1 MPRLITDIYPIKKIP
16 KQYFTRGLIIL
27 VIGSG
32 LLLGNWL
39 GVVRLPSKV
48 QEAEAAV
55 TAANLTSGSST
66 TDASSYTTASITP
79 SANKLILVA
88 VTIRNDTS
96 DAASAPTISGN
107 GLTWVQINTQ
117 SFGARQNLTLF
128 RSMGA
133 SPSAGVITIDT
144 GGDTMDMVSWTV
156 AEFDGVDTSGT
167 NGSGAIVQNAVNSTT
182 GATSLTVTLAAFG
195 SANNATYGT
204 FTHSQFNE
212 GIAQGTGFTELAD
225 SFAAGVYGTES
236 EWRND
241 NDTSVDASWVT
252 STRGAGIAVEIKA
265 SAGAAAPT
273 VTSVTGQNPQTT
285 AGGKSITINGTN
297 FVATPTVTV
306 GGTSATN
313 VTFVSSTQLTA
324 TAPAKAAGSYN
335 VVVTNPDSQSGT
347 CTNCMTY
354 TAPPTVTNVDP
365 NSGLNTA
372 GGETVTITGTGIKV
386 GSSGVKIDTTYAT
399 TSGSSSSA
407 TFTTP
412 AHADGSV
419 TLRVY
424 GTSGTDANGIYYDY
438 SPFTYTAQA
447 QVTAANLTSGSSTT
461 DASSYTTASITPSAN
476 QLILVAVT
484 IRNDTSAAAP
494 TPTIS
499 GNGLT
504 WVAIDNQTM
513 GARQKLTLFRSMGA
527 SPSAGVITIDTGGD
541 TQDMASWTVDQFDG
555 VDTSGTNGSGAIVQS
570 AKNSAT
576 GATSLTVALVAFGSA
591 NNATYGTFAHVVSNE
606 AITQGTGF
614 TELADSFAA
623 AVYGTESEWRND
635 NDTSVDA
642 SWVTSG
648 NAAGIAVEIKAAAGA
663 APTVTDVNPNNGL
676 NTAGGETVTITGTGI
691 KVGSNG
697 VKVDTTYATTSGSST
712 SATFTTPAHSAGAV
726 TLRVYGTSGT
736 DSNGIYYDYSPFTYG
751 AAPTVT
757 SVTGQNPQT
766 TAGGKSITINGTNFV
781 ATPTV
786 TVGGTSATN
795 VTFVSSIELTA
806 TAPAKAAGSYDVVVT
821 NPDTQSGTCTTC
833 MTYTAPPTVTN
844 VNPNDG
850 LNTAGGETVTIT
862 GTSLKV
868 GSNGVKVDTTYATT
882 SGTSTSVTF
891 TTPAHAAGSVTLR
904 VYGTGGNDVN
914 GIYYDYSPFTYT
926 SQGGVTAANL
936 TSGSSTTD
944 ASSYT
949 TASIT
954 PSANQ
959 LILVAV
965 TIRNDIS
972 ALAPIPTISG
982 NSLTW
987 VQIDSQTLFGQRER
1001 ITLFRS
1007 MGASPSAG
1015 VITIDTGGDTQD
1027 MASWTV
1033 DQFDGVDTSGTNG
1046 SGAIVQSAKNNL
1058 TGVTALTVTLASFSS
1073 TNNATYG
1080 VFTHAVTNED
1090 IESGIDFTE
1099 LADSF
1104 AAAIY
1109 GTESEFRSDSST
1121 SVDASW
1127 ATEERTGG
1135 IALEIKSSLAESA
1148 ASGSLISSTFDTG
1161 FSGGVKLNS
1170 ILWQGSLGTGGTNN
1184 VKFQMASSHCS
1195 NGATDSPTCTT
1206 SVGWGGAK
1214 TSGDGA
1220 FIGSDGTS
1228 TTYYGPVSPNTPSV
1242 IPTNQ
1247 HNNKRYFR
1255 YKIFLDKAV
1264 DTTTPVVKDVI
1275 INYSP

>member
-182 GATSLTVTLAAFG
+182 GATSLTVPLAAFG

-225 SFAAGVYGTES
+225 SFAAG
-236 EWRND
+236 
-241 NDTSVDASWVT
+241 
-252 STRGAGIAVEIKA
+252 
-265 SAGAAAPT
+265 
-273 VTSVTGQNPQTT
+273 
-285 AGGKSITINGTN
+285 
-297 FVATPTVTV
+297 
-306 GGTSATN
+306 
-313 VTFVSSTQLTA
+313 
-324 TAPAKAAGSYN
+324 
-335 VVVTNPDSQSGT
+335 
-347 CTNCMTY
+347 
-354 TAPPTVTNVDP
+354 
-365 NSGLNTA
+365 
-372 GGETVTITGTGIKV
+372 
-386 GSSGVKIDTTYAT
+386 
-399 TSGSSSSA
+399 
-407 TFTTP
+407 
-412 AHADGSV
+412 
-419 TLRVY
+419 
-424 GTSGTDANGIYYDY
+424 
-438 SPFTYTAQA
+438 
-447 QVTAANLTSGSSTT
+447 
-461 DASSYTTASITPSAN
+461 
-476 QLILVAVT
+476 
-484 IRNDTSAAAP
+484 
-494 TPTIS
+494 
-499 GNGLT
+499 
-504 WVAIDNQTM
+504 
-513 GARQKLTLFRSMGA
+513 
-527 SPSAGVITIDTGGD
+527 
-541 TQDMASWTVDQFDG
+541 
-555 VDTSGTNGSGAIVQS
+555 
-570 AKNSAT
+570 
-576 GATSLTVALVAFGSA
+576 
-591 NNATYGTFAHVVSNE
+591 
-606 AITQGTGF
+606 
-614 TELADSFAA
+614 
-623 AVYGTESEWRND
+623 VYGTESEWRND

-712 SATFTTPAHSAGAV
+712 SATFTTPAHSAGA
-726 TLRVYGTSGT
+726 
-736 DSNGIYYDYSPFTYG
+736 
-751 AAPTVT
+751 
-757 SVTGQNPQT
+757 
-766 TAGGKSITINGTNFV
+766 
-781 ATPTV
+781 
-786 TVGGTSATN
+786 
-795 VTFVSSIELTA
+795 
-806 TAPAKAAGSYDVVVT
+806 
-821 NPDTQSGTCTTC
+821 
-833 MTYTAPPTVTN
+833 
-844 VNPNDG
+844 
-850 LNTAGGETVTIT
+850 
-862 GTSLKV
+862 
-868 GSNGVKVDTTYATT
+868 
-882 SGTSTSVTF
+882 
-891 TTPAHAAGSVTLR
+891 VTLR

-1007 MGASPSAG
+1007 MGASPSAV